1 MYKIDVEPESPNKG
15 TRLRIWGTGIAKR
28 GGVFHGIAKR
38 GGVFYVDDDVASP
51 NGFKI
56 YEHESANEGAGCIAK
71 RGGVF

>member
-1 MYKIDVEPESPNKG
+1 M
-15 TRLRIWGTGIAKR
+15 
-28 GGVFHGIAKR
+28 
-38 GGVFYVDDDVASP
+38 FYVDDDVASP